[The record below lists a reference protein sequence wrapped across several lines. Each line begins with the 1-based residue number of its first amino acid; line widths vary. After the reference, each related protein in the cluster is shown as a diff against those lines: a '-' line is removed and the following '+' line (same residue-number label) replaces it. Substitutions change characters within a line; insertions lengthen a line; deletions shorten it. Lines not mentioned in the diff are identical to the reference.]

1 MLLVYLPP
9 ECPLKLQFPVSKY
22 LVIPFLLCWWKSWS
36 IMPISHTFQSPR
48 NYYSV
53 ICTGDHALLLRQ
65 PVSAK
70 SIRFCRKA
78 IARWS
83 DFLMWLRFHIGKGGN
98 EKEKKEGQWWG
109 EMLEKMMHC
118 FSRQP
123 RGMSQGGTWLA
134 LFSSL
139 VSCDYI
145 QRVHVRMSQS
155 WKSPRGST
163 YISNS
168 DRASKWRLGDPYPHS
183 WEKHKSPGCLCV
195 LSYSGIQKY
204 IIVTVALKS

>member
-1 MLLVYLPP
+1 MKHICPGNTLHCAKMLLVYLPP

-98 EKEKKEGQWWG
+98 EKGKERRP
-109 EMLEKMMHC
+109 MMRWDARENDALLFKAAKRNESRRDLTC
-118 FSRQP
+118 FVLQP
-123 RGMSQGGTWLA
+123 SELWLYPA
-134 LFSSL
+134 SS
-139 VSCDYI
+139 C
-145 QRVHVRMSQS
+145 
-155 WKSPRGST
+155 
-163 YISNS
+163 
-168 DRASKWRLGDPYPHS
+168 
-183 WEKHKSPGCLCV
+183 
-195 LSYSGIQKY
+195 
-204 IIVTVALKS
+204 